1 MRKPS
6 RPAALL
12 TGLILGL
19 GLLSAT
25 AAAADDT
32 TSADDG
38 SAMLRA
44 SLQGSLTTDPP
55 LFGVNPGGA
64 PWQITRGLARVSM
77 SGDVAVDVR
86 GLIIPTRGNNPVPT
100 LAASLACNGQV
111 VATTAAVPFSPEGDA
126 QIRAQVTVPERC
138 LAPAVLLNPN
148 GNPAVYI
155 AATGR

>member
-12 TGLILGL
+12 TGLVLGL

-32 TSADDG
+32 TSDDS
-38 SAMLRA
+38 SAILRA
-44 SLQGSLTTDPP
+44 SVQGSLTTDPP

-64 PWQITRGLARVSM
+64 PWQITRGLARVSQQ
-77 SGDVAVDVR
+77 GDVAVDVR
-86 GLIIPTRGNNPVPT
+86 GLIIPTRGSNPVPA
-100 LAASLACNGQV
+100 LSASLACNGQV
-111 VATTAAVPFSPEGDA
+111 VATTSTVPFSPEGDA

-155 AATGR
+155 AVTGR